1 LPYRPLPQKGPTAE
15 GFVALGSAMGVEGN
29 TLKARSFI
37 LAALVVVAANSAHA
51 CNENCR
57 AIFTDPLS
65 RKTTEG
71 TDEVCELRKE
81 ACHLCAREKA
91 QSTGVTLE
99 CANCV
104 IDTPADDLSKC
115 IALCGGAAKVRD
127 VYFAAGCI

>member
-1 LPYRPLPQKGPTAE
+1 VLKVQS
-15 GFVALGSAMGVEGN
+15 FV
-29 TLKARSFI
+29 

-71 TDEVCELRKE
+71 TDEACELRKE
-81 ACHLCAREKA
+81 ACHLCARDKA
-91 QSTGVTLE
+91 ESTGVTLE

-104 IDTPADDLSKC
+104 IDTPADPRC
-115 IALCGGAAKVRD
+115 IALCGGAAKVKA
-127 VYFAAGCI
+127 VYFAAGCM